1 MTFMATKLSKVL
13 KREIDIDGAPYILA
27 IDAEGLK
34 LTQKGRRK
42 GVRLE
47 WKAIADGSQALAVAL
62 NASLAGDS

>member
-1 MTFMATKLSKVL
+1 MRHGNQAYQIL
-13 KREIDIDGAPYILA
+13 KREIDIDGAPYAVA

-47 WKAIADGSQALAVAL
+47 WKAIADESQALALAL
-62 NASLAGDS
+62 NASLVGDS